1 MDGIPLGESAMKLDS
16 RKMIL
21 VLLPTVMAPITLA
34 QEGLAVRNLSVKP
47 RLQENGRYYNVEVR
61 FTTNTAALARMHY
74 GTDQR
79 CEEVANSE
87 MEPRRNHR
95 FDVANVPIG
104 QKRWIRLAASA
115 EGQSEIVGKVIEVN
129 PPAPFPIGSAK
140 LLSVGLRATET
151 EGVARS
157 EPVTFGIPLPEGALG
172 RPELVRMS
180 DGATPVPIATRALAR
195 WPDGT
200 VKWLLVTGRLNVEK
214 KSTRQLRLEI
224 GSDVQPSTTRGQS
237 MIRQHGGVINV
248 DTGTLRLVIDKSTG
262 QGAFHVGDRLVSKLP
277 VSHLTAADGT
287 EFQGKADRVEV
298 EEDSPLRSVIKVSGH
313 HVNDAGEPYFAFVLR
328 YYCHADDPLVR
339 VDHVLQHDIVEPEY
353 TYGDEMKS
361 FASLDLLFDTGKND
375 ALASVLVEEGKTV
388 ELPAGERLFQ
398 HFDDQ
403 YALGQ
408 QQGRRA
414 AGLVH
419 GGGLIVAV
427 RDFWPQWPKSLA
439 VEDGQLVV
447 GLYPTIEPANRY
459 ADRPDEVTTYY
470 YLRDGN
476 YTFRSGFE
484 KRHELW
490 MGPAGAVESAQMQ
503 ARVNAPLLV
512 TADPEGYT
520 ASGALFGIASDDPKE
535 FAAYDE
541 LLAQG
546 IDEYFAIRESGH
558 WYGLMNYG
566 DVQGGRPHSWA
577 NIEYDLQHGLLTQYF
592 RTGDRRFFLASEQAA
607 RHNAD
612 IDVVHYAAGQ
622 RAGPGR
628 KREVGQAWVHCMGH
642 TGGYYPYDYKGLTIY
657 AQGYAE
663 NEGHM
668 WNQGNL
674 EYYFLTGDEQVRQS
688 AMQLADWAAGP
699 NTTNFGYGN
708 ARVPGWMG
716 IIAMATYFAT
726 YDEYY
731 LNAMRLMYEEVRE
744 KADPKHGL
752 WIHKLG
758 GGHCRCEES
767 HFGEAGF
774 MSGVLMTG
782 LKYFYLATGDEEVA
796 ERIVNIARY
805 QVDHL
810 WEPTE
815 GAFRYT
821 SCPNT
826 GSSPIL
832 SLIMANGL
840 AFAANHSGDQQLANV
855 SREAFANGLI
865 AFRNH
870 GPGNGIVYGLPICS
884 APLAIHE
891 ISRFSGPSMDE
902 YLERLQRAALNPAR
916 RPLPSLVPNPDF
928 EENLDGW
935 RVRGELELTWS
946 TEVVHTGEGAA
957 MAAGRIAGQGEYF
970 VTWYACGPP
979 WEPTWLNRGKTY
991 RLQLWLRIDKIGTN
1005 VPAPRARIQMRSL
1018 GRSRDAF
1025 QTNRYDTSRTGTW
1038 QQLQTEFT
1046 VPEYY
1051 DGLYIAIN
1059 TETREPQQ
1067 DVLFYLDDVTV
1078 VLADAPEQ
1086 TTYVYP
1092 ASRAAEAQLSGGLKL
1107 VADGLQRGWQT
1118 ITSPRGEAGVAEWSI
1133 EVPCAGSYRLLARAK
1148 SPGGNSEL
1156 DVHLDGKRIGV
1167 LRMKTSENYDWIEP
1181 TPDPGEGT
1189 MQLAA
1194 GTHILKLHYPA
1205 GQPAAIQKVCLSNE
1219 LGD

>member
-1 MDGIPLGESAMKLDS
+1 MRLDMW
-16 RKMIL
+16 KMI
-21 VLLPTVMAPITLA
+21 VMLLPFVMVPIA
-34 QEGLAVRNLSVKP
+34 SAEEGLTVRNLSVKP
-47 RLQENGRYYNVEVR
+47 RLQEDGRLYDVEVR
-61 FTTNTAALARMHY
+61 FTTNMAALARLHY

-79 CEEVANSE
+79 CEEVVDSE
-87 MEPRRNHR
+87 IEPRRNHR
-95 FDVANVPIG
+95 FDLANVPMD
-104 QKRWIRLAASA
+104 QKRWIRIAASA
-115 EGQSEIVGKVIEVN
+115 EGQSEIVGEMIEVT
-129 PPAPFPIGSAK
+129 PPAPFPVGSAK
-140 LLSVGLRATET
+140 LLSVGLRAAET

-157 EPVTFGIPLPEGALG
+157 EPVTFGIPLPEGVLG
-172 RPELVRMS
+172 RPEMVRIM
-180 DGATPVPIATRALAR
+180 DGATLVPTTARALVR

-200 VKWLLVTGRLNVEK
+200 IKWLLVTGRLNVEEN
-214 KSTRQLRLEI
+214 STRQLKLQI
-224 GSDVQPSTTRGQS
+224 GSDVRASTTRGRS
-237 MIRQHGGVINV
+237 MLRQQGDAIIV
-248 DTGTLRLVIDKSTG
+248 DTGVSRLVVDRSTG
-262 QGAFHVGDRLVSKLP
+262 QGTFHGGDRLISKLP
-277 VSHLTAADGT
+277 VSRLTAADGT
-287 EFQGKADRVEV
+287 EFQGKADKVEV
-298 EEDSPLRSVIKVSGH
+298 EEDGPLRSVIKVSGH
-313 HVNDAGEPYFAFVLR
+313 HVNDAGEPYFGFVLR
-328 YYCHADDPLVR
+328 YYCHAGDPLVR
-339 VDHVLQHDIVEPEY
+339 VDHVLQHDMVEPEY

-361 FASLDLLFDTGKND
+361 LASLDLLFDTDTND
-375 ALASVLVEEGKTV
+375 TEARVLVEEGRTV
-388 ELPAGERLFQ
+388 DLPAGERLFQ
-398 HFDDQ
+398 YFDDQ
-403 YALGQ
+403 YALGEE
-408 QQGRRA
+408 QGRRA
-414 AGLVH
+414 AGQVS
-419 GGGLIVAV
+419 GGGLVVAL
-427 RDFWPQWPKSLA
+427 RDFWQQWPKSLA
-439 VEDGQLVV
+439 AEDGQLVV
-447 GLYPTIEPANRY
+447 GLCPRIEPADRY
-459 ADRPDEVTTYY
+459 GNRPDEVTAYY

-484 KRHELW
+484 KRHEVW
-490 MGPAGAVESAQMQ
+490 MGPGDVLEPVQVQ

-512 TADPEGYT
+512 TADPEWYT
-520 ASGALFGIASDDPKE
+520 TSGALFGIDSDDPKE

-558 WYGLMNYG
+558 WYGLMNFG
-566 DVQGGRPHSWA
+566 DVQGGRAHSWA

-592 RTGDRRFFLASEQAA
+592 RTGDRRFFVAGEQAA

-612 IDVVHYAAGQ
+612 VDVVHFAAGQ

-642 TGGYYPYDYKGLTIY
+642 TGGYYPYDYRGMTIY

-674 EYYFLTGDEQVRQS
+674 EYFLLTGDEQVRQG
-688 AMQLADWAAGP
+688 AMQLGDWAAGP
-699 NTTNFGYGN
+699 NTTDFGYGN

-731 LNAMRLMYEEVRE
+731 LNAMRLMYEEVQE
-744 KADPKHGL
+744 KGDPKHGL

-767 HFGEAGF
+767 HNGEAGF
-774 MSGVLMTG
+774 MSGVLMTA

-810 WEPTE
+810 WDPVE

-840 AFAANHSGDQQLANV
+840 AFAANHTRDQQLADV
-855 SREAFANGLI
+855 TREAFANGLI
-865 AFRNH
+865 AFRNR

-891 ISRFSGPSMDE
+891 ISRFSGPAMDE

-916 RPLPSLVPNPDF
+916 RPLPSLMPNPDF

-935 RVRGELELTWS
+935 NVRGDLEFTRS
-946 TEVVHTGEGAA
+946 TEVAHTGIGAA
-957 MAAGRIAGQGEYF
+957 MAAGGIEGQGEYF
-970 VTWYACGPP
+970 VTWYDCGSP
-979 WEPTWLNRGKTY
+979 WESTWLSRGKTY
-991 RLQLWLRIDKIGTN
+991 RLQLWLRIEKVGTN
-1005 VPAPRARIQMRSL
+1005 VPAPRARIQTRSL
-1018 GRSRDAF
+1018 GRSREAF
-1025 QTNRYDTSRTGTW
+1025 HTNRYDTSRMGTW
-1038 QQLQTEFT
+1038 QLLRTEFT

-1051 DGLYIAIN
+1051 DGLYVAIN

-1067 DVLFYLDDVTV
+1067 DVLMYLDDVTIV
-1078 VLADAPEQ
+1078 PADAPEQ

-1092 ASRAAEAQLSGGLKL
+1092 ASRATEAQLSDGLKL
-1107 VADGLQRGWQT
+1107 VADAVQRGWQT
-1118 ITSPRGEAGVAEWSI
+1118 IASAGGEAGVAKWSI

-1156 DVHLDGKRIGV
+1156 EVHLDSKRMGV
-1167 LRMKTSENYDWIEP
+1167 LRMKTSENYDWIES
-1181 TPDPGEGT
+1181 TPDPGEGPI
-1189 MQLAA
+1189 QLAA
-1194 GTHILKLHYPA
+1194 GTHLLELHYPD
-1205 GQPAAIQKVCLSNE
+1205 GQPAVIQKVSLTNE
-1219 LGD
+1219 LGP